1 MEGLIKTLADVAKII
16 SLPVN
21 PDYHNILI
29 EDLEYNSSAIKKNN
43 LFVAIQGFATDGNK
57 YIKDAISKGAVA
69 IITDKKLTRNYSVPV
84 LKVKNSRE
92 ALSILSDW
100 FYDYPSQKMKIIGI
114 TGTNGKTTISYLLE
128 KNLQGQGYKTAIIGT
143 IRHKIG
149 KIEIPSHNTTP
160 ESLDLNRLMAR
171 MVKAKVNYVIME
183 VSSHSLVLNRVD
195 FCAFDGAI
203 FTNLTEDHFDFH
215 KNFQNYYQAKKKL
228 FELLRKSPKSN
239 KVAVINIDD
248 QYGHKLYSE
257 LKGIKKIGYSIKA
270 KSQYQGKD
278 IKLSFDGIRFKVGG
292 VSFFTALIGRFNI
305 YNVLSTIAITDF
317 WNMRKV
323 ITVQVLKK
331 FKSVEGR
338 LEKIQTSKGTVFID
352 YAHTDDALKN
362 VLETLNEI
370 EHNKIITVFGCGGDR
385 DKIKRPKMGRIAE
398 QLSDIVIVTSDN
410 PRTEKPKAIID
421 DILKGMLNPK
431 QAFVISD
438 RKKAIKTAYNLS
450 TSKDIILIAGKGH
463 ETYQIIGKKQ
473 SHFSDKEEVSKL
485 LMNISGL
492 LANIKYTEV
501 LNFKSSSIGTITI
514 NSKEVKK
521 NSVFIALDGQ
531 KHKGIDFIN
540 DVIRQGAVCLVAEKK
555 YKKILSSYDIV
566 VILVDDIMIALHQ
579 IAEWYK
585 SFFDVYTIAVTGS
598 NGKTT
603 TKEITS
609 HILKGK
615 YNVLKNEKNYNN
627 EIGVPITIFR
637 LRKQHQVLVI
647 ELGINHIGEM
657 EKLAKM
663 VKPEMALITNIG
675 LAHLEF
681 LKDKDTVAKEK
692 FKILKHTKSKYLMN
706 YNEVYHKKFRSKKLK
721 KILVDVENKKAN
733 YFFSKIEDCHEKG
746 YNIFLG
752 NKKTHFSLYGNYNL
766 KNLIMA
772 IGVAREM
779 KMSENFILKR
789 IQSFHTIEGRSRI
802 YKNKNIVLLDESYNS
817 NFSSLS
823 LGIRTISQWSHFT
836 KKIALL
842 GDMRELGETSST
854 FHSLISEQL
863 HNSTFSAIFLTGK
876 EAANIKK
883 EYSGSGFVFFSLNQT
898 EIFQKILTHLNKDE
912 PILIYVKGSRANH
925 LEEIV
930 QMLIKKKQLR

>member
-1 MEGLIKTLADVAKII
+1 MEGLIKTLADVAKIL
-16 SLPVN
+16 SLPIN
-21 PDYHNILI
+21 TGYKNIQI
-29 EDLEYNSSAIKKNN
+29 ENLEYNSSAIKKHN
-43 LFVAIQGFATDGNK
+43 LFVAIQGFAVDGNQ
-57 YIKDAISKGAVA
+57 YIEDAILNGAVA
-69 IITDKKLTRNYSVPV
+69 VITDKTPTINYSVPV

-128 KNLQGQGYKTAIIGT
+128 KNLQAQGYKTAIIGT

-149 KIEIPSHNTTP
+149 KTEIPSHNTTP

-215 KNFQNYYQAKKKL
+215 KNFKNYYQAKKKL

-257 LKGIKKIGYSIKA
+257 LKGVKKISYSIKA
-270 KSQYQGKD
+270 KSQYQGSD
-278 IKLSFDGIRFKVGG
+278 IKLSVDGIHFKVGG
-292 VSFFTALIGRFNI
+292 VSFPTALIGRFNI

-323 ITVQVLKK
+323 ITVQALRK

-385 DKIKRPKMGRIAE
+385 DKKKRPKMGRIAE
-398 QLSDIVIVTSDN
+398 NLSDITIVTSDN
-410 PRTEKPKAIID
+410 PRTEKPKDIIN
-421 DILKGMLNPK
+421 DILKGMVNPD
-431 QAFVISD
+431 QALVISD
-438 RKKAIKTAYNLS
+438 RKKAIKKAYNSS

-473 SHFSDKEEVSKL
+473 SHFSVKEEVAKL

-492 LANIKYTEV
+492 LANIKYAEV
-501 LNFKSSSIGTITI
+501 LNFKSAPISIVTI
-514 NSKEVKK
+514 NSKEVVKK
-521 NSVFIALDGQ
+521 SVFIALDGQ

-540 DVIRQGAVCLVAEKK
+540 DVIRQGAVCLIAEKK

-566 VILVDDIMIALHQ
+566 VILVEDIMTALHQ
-579 IAEWYK
+579 TAEWYK

-609 HILKGK
+609 HILEGQF
-615 YNVLKNEKNYNN
+615 NILKNEKNYNN
-627 EIGVPITIFR
+627 EIGVPITLFR
-637 LRKQHQVLVI
+637 LRKKHQILVI

-663 VKPEMALITNIG
+663 VKPDISLITNIG

-692 FKILKHTKSKYLMN
+692 FTILKYTKSKYLMN
-706 YNEVYHKKFRSKKLK
+706 YNEFYHRKFRNKELK
-721 KILVDVENKKAN
+721 KILVDVESKKAN
-733 YFFSKIEDCHEKG
+733 YSFSKIEDFQEKG
-746 YNIFLG
+746 YTIYLG
-752 NKKTHFSLYGNYNL
+752 KEKSHFPLYGIYNL
-766 KNLIMA
+766 QNLIMA

-779 KMSENFILKR
+779 KMSERLILKR
-789 IQSFHTIEGRSRI
+789 ISSFQNIEGRSRI
-802 YKNKNIVLLDESYNS
+802 YKNKNLVLLDESYNS
-817 NFSSLS
+817 NVSSLG
-823 LGIRTISQWSHFT
+823 LGITTISQWNHFT

-842 GDMRELGETSST
+842 GDMRELGETSLT
-854 FHSLISEQL
+854 FHSLIADQL
-863 HNSTFSAIFLTGK
+863 NDSTFSAIFLTGK
-876 EAANIKK
+876 ETKNIKK
-883 EYSGSGFVFFSLNQT
+883 RYSGSGSVFFSLNQI
-898 EIFQKILTHLNKDE
+898 EIFKKILTRLNTNE
-912 PILIYVKGSRANH
+912 STLIYVKGSRANH

-930 QMLIKKKQLR
+930 KKLIKKKQLR